1 MEMNDGDR
9 RRLARSGML
18 SGGLWIVLLIL
29 AVFVPMRKIEPKA
42 PAFAPVKITFAVK
55 TVAREPVAAPEPE
68 PVQEPPA
75 PSSLPAEAKQTLQR
89 STSTKSTAA
98 TRSPAPAKT
107 SGGLGIPNFST
118 SSASTSSRTDD
129 GSATLEFSSAD
140 LPAPGGKSTRPAP
153 SAVQEISGVAGSIDK
168 GGSTRVSATGTVS
181 RPTGGS
187 VSADTART
195 LESIGGSVAG
205 DAGDAGSQGAA
216 AGQGSSSVPT
226 GSSSTV
232 ANLAFDG
239 AARKLLSPETPSITL
254 PARLARLVDS
264 DRTVTV
270 QFTVLADGT
279 VPSGLVSFTP
289 SAVLPAEIRDY
300 LRKEFSSWRFEKG
313 AADGQAS
320 FRYSIRV
327 K

>member
-18 SGGLWIVLLIL
+18 SGGLWILLLIL
-29 AVFVPMRKIEPKA
+29 AVFAPMRKIEPKA
-42 PAFAPVKITFAVK
+42 PVFAPVKITFAVQPS
-55 TVAREPVAAPEPE
+55 ARESAVAPAAEIA
-68 PVQEPPA
+68 PA
-75 PSSLPAEAKQTLQR
+75 PSAASSSSVETKKSSPR
-89 STSTKSTAA
+89 SSAPKRTASA
-98 TRSPAPAKT
+98 RSPEPAKT
-107 SGGLGIPNFST
+107 SGGLGIPNFAT
-118 SSASTSSRTDD
+118 SPASSSRTDD
-129 GSATLEFSSAD
+129 GSASLEFSSAD
-140 LPAPGGKSTRPAP
+140 LPAPRGSATKTAP
-153 SAVQEISGVAGSIDK
+153 SAVQEISGVAGSLDS

-181 RPTGGS
+181 PHTGGA

-195 LESIGGSVAG
+195 LESIGGSTAG
-205 DAGDAGSQGAA
+205 NGRSQDATTT
-216 AGQGSSSVPT
+216 AGQGPSPLSGSTSSSSVT
-226 GSSSTV
+226 
-232 ANLAFDG
+232 NLSFDG
-239 AARKLLSPETPSITL
+239 ASRKLLSPESPAITL

>member
-9 RRLARSGML
+9 RRLAKSGML
-18 SGGLWIVLLIL
+18 SGGLWAVLLLL

-42 PAFAPVKITFAVK
+42 PAFAPVKLTFAVQ
-55 TVAREPVAAPEPE
+55 TRESPAAPAAEA
-68 PVQEPPA
+68 A
-75 PSSLPAEAKQTLQR
+75 PSALPAVGEKSPLR
-89 STSTKSTAA
+89 SSAPKSA
-98 TRSPAPAKT
+98 PVAPAKT

-118 SSASTSSRTDD
+118 SPASSSSRADD
-129 GSATLEFSSAD
+129 GSATLEFSSD
-140 LPAPGGKSTRPAP
+140 DSPVPRGSPTKPALSSAP
-153 SAVQEISGVAGSIDK
+153 EISGVAGSLDS
-168 GGSTRVSATGTVS
+168 GGSTRVSATGTVAP
-181 RPTGGS
+181 RAGGT

-195 LESIGGSVAG
+195 LESIGGSTAG
-205 DAGDAGSQGAA
+205 NVRSPDAGPTVGQGAA
-216 AGQGSSSVPT
+216 PSTGSP
-226 GSSSTV
+226 SSSTV
-232 ANLAFDG
+232 ANLSFDG
-239 AARKLLSPETPSITL
+239 APRRLLSPESPAIEL

-270 QFTVLADGT
+270 QFTVLSDGS

-327 K
+327 Q

>member
-18 SGGLWIVLLIL
+18 SGGLWLVLMIL

-55 TVAREPVAAPEPE
+55 TSAREPVAAPSPE
-68 PVQEPPA
+68 PVQA
-75 PSSLPAEAKQTLQR
+75 PSSPSSRPAEAKQTLQR
-89 STSTKSTAA
+89 STSPKSVSPA
-98 TRSPAPAKT
+98 RSPSPAKT

-118 SSASTSSRTDD
+118 SPASASSRTDD
-129 GSATLEFSSAD
+129 GSATLEFSSSD
-140 LPAPGGKSTRPAP
+140 LPAPEGRPTKATP
-153 SAVQEISGVAGSIDK
+153 TAVQEISGVAGSIDK

-181 RPTGGS
+181 QPSGAA

-195 LESIGGSVAG
+195 LESISGSAAG
-205 DAGDAGSQGAA
+205 DTESRGTTPSAGPVSAST
-216 AGQGSSSVPT
+216 PT

-232 ANLAFDG
+232 ANLMFDG
-239 AARKLLSPETPSITL
+239 AARKLLSPEAPSITL

-313 AADGQAS
+313 SADGQAS